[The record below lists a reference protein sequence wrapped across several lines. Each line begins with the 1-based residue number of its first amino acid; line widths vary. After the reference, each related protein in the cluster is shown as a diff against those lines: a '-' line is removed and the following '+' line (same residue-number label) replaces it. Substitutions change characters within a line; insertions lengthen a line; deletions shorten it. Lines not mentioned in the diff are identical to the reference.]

1 MCGGIYSSSI
11 SFRWKKKKEKKKKR
25 KKLFVYSSLRNVFP
39 STQPINS
46 RFVTVFV
53 TFSKFNLS
61 RTSTTKFSENIYA
74 WYSVSYKEYKLRRKM
89 ITFIH
94 VIMLYSPLGSI
105 EIGSKFSHDPL
116 RNIQFFI
123 SFQSQTGESTKT
135 SRRRIIIC
143 TWVVKGALSGQH
155 NPLYSVF
162 FRNYSLC
169 FSSRLNFGEEI
180 ICTWQ
185 NHTFTTKKQGSR
197 ELYLNYQTKEMDYLK
212 NAGLNTFQITSVAF
226 FSLFIKFVHPCLLNW
241 ICCLLQI
248 FPYRFISVYFL
259 YFAHFVSK

>member
-1 MCGGIYSSSI
+1 
-11 SFRWKKKKEKKKKR
+11 
-25 KKLFVYSSLRNVFP
+25 
-39 STQPINS
+39 
-46 RFVTVFV
+46 
-53 TFSKFNLS
+53 
-61 RTSTTKFSENIYA
+61 
-74 WYSVSYKEYKLRRKM
+74 M

-116 RNIQFFI
+116 RNSQFFI

-143 TWVVKGALSGQH
+143 GWIVKGALSGQH

-169 FSSRLNFGEEI
+169 FSRRLNFGEEI

-197 ELYLNYQTKEMDYLK
+197 ELYLYYQTKEMDYLK

-226 FSLFIKFVHPCLLNW
+226 FSLFIKFVHPCLTVLSAF
-241 ICCLLQI
+241 I
-248 FPYRFISVYFL
+248 FYISPISFP
-259 YFAHFVSK
+259 SS